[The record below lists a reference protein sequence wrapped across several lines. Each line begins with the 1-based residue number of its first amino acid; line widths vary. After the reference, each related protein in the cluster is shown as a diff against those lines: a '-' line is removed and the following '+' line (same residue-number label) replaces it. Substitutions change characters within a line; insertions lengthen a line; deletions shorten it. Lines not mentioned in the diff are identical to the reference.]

1 MIMLL
6 LDIFAW
12 LFVIYIG
19 IVFFIALFE
28 TICEIGSELLEL
40 GLNILNNLIT
50 VIFSPESYKF
60 LTLKN
65 FDSFIRSFLG
75 CARLFF
81 KQIVSNFTWN
91 RLS

>member
-19 IVFFIALFE
+19 IVFLIALFE

-40 GLNILNNLIT
+40 SFNILDKLVKVT
-50 VIFSPESYKF
+50 SLLKF

-65 FDSFIRSFLG
+65 FDSLVRCFFDCIT
-75 CARLFF
+75 LFF
-81 KQIVSNFTWN
+81 KQIISNFTWK